1 MQGGRILLADEPVA
15 SLDPVNAEAVL
26 ELLKSLQTEKN
37 MTVVMN
43 SHNIEQA
50 VKYSD
55 WIIGIN
61 SGRVVYE
68 GKPKNMD
75 NNVRM
80 EIYGKDS

>member
-1 MQGGRILLADEPVA
+1 
-15 SLDPVNAEAVL
+15 
-26 ELLKSLQTEKN
+26 